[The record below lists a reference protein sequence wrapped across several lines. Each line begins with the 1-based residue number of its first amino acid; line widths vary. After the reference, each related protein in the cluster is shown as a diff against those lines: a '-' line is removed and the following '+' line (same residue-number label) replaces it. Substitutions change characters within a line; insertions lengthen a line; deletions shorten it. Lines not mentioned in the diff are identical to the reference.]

1 MYFLTAS
8 AAFDSAHFLS
18 GYEGKCGN
26 LHGHRWQIEAE
37 VCGEDLKDKGP
48 ARGMVVDFKDIKV
61 ALKTIADELDH
72 AFIYEEGTLG
82 TVLEKEME
90 AHGFKLISVTFRP
103 TAECFSKW
111 IFDRLMQM
119 GLPVYSVTVYE
130 TPTNKAIYKKSEAQ

>member
-37 VCGEDLKDKGP
+37 VCGETLKEEGHT
-48 ARGMVVDFKDIKV
+48 RGMVVDFKDIKV
-61 ALKTIADELDH
+61 ALKTLADELDH

-82 TVLEKEME
+82 SVLKNEME
-90 AHGFKLISVTFRP
+90 AHGFKLVSVAFRP
-103 TAECFSKW
+103 TAECFSNW
-111 IFDRLMQM
+111 IFDRLADM

-130 TPTNKAIYKKSEAQ
+130 TPSNKATYKKGESL